1 MADGNWLLAIGF
13 LLMANDNLYKN
24 NIMRDFKKFE
34 VWQIS
39 HRLTLKIYTVTKN
52 FPKEEIFGLTSQIRK
67 SFASIGYNISEG
79 SGRNSDK
86 EFANFINIALGS
98 SNEAENQLIL
108 SKDLNYLD
116 DAIFQDI
123 LDELIILKK
132 KLVTLWNK
140 LNEKIEN

>member
-1 MADGNWLLAIGF
+1 
-13 LLMANDNLYKN
+13 
-24 NIMRDFKKFE
+24 MRDFKKFE

-39 HRLTLKIYTVTKN
+39 HQLTLKIYTSTKN
-52 FPKEEIFGLTSQIRK
+52 FPKEEMFGLTSQIRR

-108 SKDLNYLD
+108 AKDLEYIHENE
-116 DAIFQDI
+116 FQN
-123 LDELIILKK
+123 LSEELTLLKK
-132 KLVTLWNK
+132 KLVTLWNR
-140 LNEKIEN
+140 LNGN

>member
-1 MADGNWLLAIGF
+1 MAISYWPKAIS
-13 LLMANDNLYKN
+13 N
-24 NIMRDFKKFE
+24 MRDFKKFE

-39 HRLTLKIYTVTKN
+39 HQLTLKVYKISRN
-52 FPKEEIFGLTSQIRK
+52 FPKEEVFGLTSQIRR

-108 SKDLNYLD
+108 AKDLGYIEVEL
-116 DAIFQDI
+116 FEI
-123 LDELIILKK
+123 LDAELILLKK
-132 KLVTLWNK
+132 KLVSLWNR
-140 LNEKIEN
+140 LNGN

>member
-1 MADGNWLLAIGF
+1 
-13 LLMANDNLYKN
+13 
-24 NIMRDFKKFE
+24 MRDFKKFE
-34 VWQIS
+34 VWQLS
-39 HRLTLKIYTVTKN
+39 HQLTLKVYTSTKS
-52 FPKEEIFGLTSQIRK
+52 FPKEEVFGLTSQIRR

-108 SKDLNYLD
+108 AQDLGYIHENDY
-116 DAIFQDI
+116 QNI
-123 LDELIILKK
+123 LEELTILKK

-140 LNEKIEN
+140 LKVN